1 MALLL
6 EDLVG
11 QRSVGVDA
19 VVDGHPQAAQHDR
32 DEAAGASAADH
43 VEVLARLRRR
53 LGVDG
58 RHELLEDHER
68 GQAAHAAAVEGKEPD
83 SVARHCELYSQRF

>member
-1 MALLL
+1 LALLL

-11 QRSVGVDA
+11 QRSAGIDA
-19 VVDGHPQAAQHDR
+19 VVDGHPQAAQYDR
-32 DEAAGASAADH
+32 DDAAGAGAADH

-58 RHELLEDHER
+58 GHELLGDYER
-68 GQAAHAAAVEGKEPD
+68 GQAAHAAVVEVKEPD